1 MPTDTINR
9 ADLLA
14 DLTAA
19 AMEQKQTIEQEKQ
32 ESINQAQEAQENITR
47 MSQNARFDRI
57 QQYRD
62 NVTRQQSQNRQFSE
76 GYESLASLR
85 SRTVVLRRKENQQ
98 IKKITNYK
106 ELNKRY
112 LRIKSQ
118 EIKDQQT
125 EAQKRQAD
133 ITSKAREMVSNIL
146 PFRQRNLSEIYEPKL

>member
-1 MPTDTINR
+1 MPTNTINR
-9 ADLLA
+9 AELLA
-14 DLTAA
+14 NLTAA
-19 AMEQKQTIEQEKQ
+19 AMEQKQTIEQEK
-32 ESINQAQEAQENITR
+32 EDSINQVQEAQENITR

-85 SRTVVLRRKENQQ
+85 ERVKLVIRKESLQARE
-98 IKKITNYK
+98 ITKYKK
-106 ELNKRY
+106 LNKIY

-118 EIKDQQT
+118 EIKEKQT
-125 EAQKRQAD
+125 EDQNRQAD
-133 ITSKAREMVSNIL
+133 ITRKAREIVGNIL